1 MRIIV
6 PNSNQE
12 IKVTRS
18 TVFAGKE
25 SRKLMRIVVPFILT
39 NITCKIAVEV
49 PLRLRHMRLEGNPC
63 RAIMSQIPKFP
74 GTEAV

>member
-1 MRIIV
+1 MRIII

-25 SRKLMRIVVPFILT
+25 SRKLMRIVPFILT
-39 NITCKIAVEV
+39 NINV
-49 PLRLRHMRLEGNPC
+49 
-63 RAIMSQIPKFP
+63 
-74 GTEAV
+74 